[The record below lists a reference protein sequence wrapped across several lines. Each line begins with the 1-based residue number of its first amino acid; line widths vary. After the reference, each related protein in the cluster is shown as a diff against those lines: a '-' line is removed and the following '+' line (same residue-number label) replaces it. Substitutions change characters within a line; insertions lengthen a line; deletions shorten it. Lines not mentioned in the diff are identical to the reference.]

1 MTRLF
6 DAVNDVKLNTIVRNY
21 YNILW
26 YAAGVPIND
35 GNFHPLSEKFS
46 TLGAAQAVY
55 PDATA
60 LTESVAWHA
69 SNKAINSARTNFG
82 GNVYTPQCP
91 TSYKMSPAPRELRVA
106 MCDGR
111 YSGSVMASNNCEINL
126 IGDGR
131 TMSRWRWTED
141 YAGASALGYG
151 GSYAVMCGDA
161 PGDQVGQQDYTRYS
175 NIVAH
180 GQSAGVFRDMMIEGP
195 STTLLPSNTAGQ
207 QGCYM
212 SGICW
217 ASRRQIDN
225 FGISG
230 FYAGVDVVGDHTD
243 LNFYI
248 RNCYYGIYMNA
259 PSTTLYGDITVSRK
273 PVIEAC
279 RMACVG
285 FHYASTMASW
295 HWTGRAFLGGAPY
308 IFFKEATP
316 ASPPLTPSVNFM
328 TGTKFDSL
336 FVESFGN
343 AVIWDDNT
351 RVNGTPA
358 STLDGVTFDSL
369 TLSQVSDAFY
379 LTNRDR
385 CFFQVGTINGGH
397 MLDVT
402 QIPNSLPA
410 IPSGTGVWRP
420 LFDITSAS
428 GILGRFTLSGD
439 IETMLTRGATRA
451 GMFRLATG
459 TGREGRNFNIIHN
472 KDSAGAGE
480 WSGSFYVVPNGTTVT
495 TKDAVAFKQGTSGAV
510 TPAISTLTNGGFK
523 GVAIRGGVGAAS
535 PLTFIPVAERGTNVL
550 VNNNGTYA
558 SGNMVKISTT
568 AGQLTTATGTTDSKV
583 VGEAASSTGV
593 TFAANGLV

>member
-6 DAVNDVKLNTIVRNY
+6 DAASDVKLNTIVRNY
-21 YNILW
+21 YNILF

-35 GNFHPLSEKFS
+35 GNFHPLSERFGS
-46 TLGAAQAVY
+46 LGAAQAVF

-69 SNKAINSARTNFG
+69 VNKAINSARADLG
-82 GNVYTPQCP
+82 GNVYAPRG
-91 TSYKMSPAPRELRVA
+91 SYMMSPAPRELRFP
-106 MCDGR
+106 MNDGR
-111 YSGSVMASNNCEINL
+111 FSGAALSTSNCEVNL
-126 IGDGR
+126 TGDGR
-131 TMSRWRWTED
+131 TMTHFRWTED
-141 YAGASALGYG
+141 YAGSSVYG
-151 GSYAVMCGDA
+151 ATFAIMFGDLA
-161 PGDQVGQQDYTRYS
+161 GDPVGHQANSRYS
-175 NIVAH
+175 NSVA
-180 GQSAGVFRDMMIEGP
+180 GAQSKGYVKDIHLEGP
-195 STTLLPSNTAGQ
+195 SKTLLPANTMGV
-207 QGCYM
+207 QGCFM

-217 ASRRQIDN
+217 ASRRQIDDTVA
-225 FGISG
+225 ITG
-230 FYAGVDVVGDHTD
+230 FYAGLDVVGDHTD
-243 LNFYI
+243 LNYYI
-248 RNCYYGIYMNA
+248 RDCFYGIYLNA
-259 PSTTLYGDITVSRK
+259 PSATLFCDLAVGRK
-273 PVIEAC
+273 ASIESC

-285 FHYASTMASW
+285 FHYAATMGTW
-295 HWTGRAFLGGAPY
+295 HWTGRAFLGGSPY

-316 ASPPLTPSVNFM
+316 ASPPLTPAVNFM

-428 GILGRFTLSGD
+428 GILGKFTLSGD

-459 TGREGRNFNIIHN
+459 TGREGRNFKLDHN
-472 KDSAGAGE
+472 KDSAGAGT
-480 WSGSFYVVPNGTTVT
+480 WKGAFYVVPNGTTVT

-510 TPAISTLTNGGFK
+510 TPAISTLTTGGFK

-535 PLTFIPVAERGTNVL
+535 PFTFIPVAEEGTNVL

-558 SGNMVKISTT
+558 SGNMVKISST
-568 AGQLTTATGTTDSKV
+568 AGQLTTATGTTDTKV

-593 TFAANGLV
+593 TFMANGLV